1 MGKIWKVRK
10 KIDLRTPNR
19 YHFYSELVMK
29 ISTINIA
36 RLRVQEDFGFQELV
50 KNETDQLPLLESASG
65 YTAGLK
71 TDVENHGKA
80 FGEFD
85 TALKAASS
93 VPSAAEV
100 SSLDRQRDDSC
111 TKLYTFV
118 RGVSGHPDKEKAKV
132 GAEAVAV
139 FKKYGGGS
147 IVDQPQNQ
155 ESGTLRNLIQDF
167 RAMDVSK
174 LTQTGIK
181 DFVDDLEQ
189 KQTAYLAAVKKR
201 AKEEQ
206 VELTGVIKQKRKACD
221 EAYLKLIETVNAL
234 VVVNGDVPYRGFVE
248 SVTSHINHQKSTLAN
263 RQTNADKKPKDPK
276 QPKQPKQPKEPKPQ
290 KPGKDDGKPDI
301 HLPEKE
307 EPKKPGGDSGA
318 GKKPDSGGGAGGG
331 SGTGGAGDS
340 GNPDIHL
347 PEEG

>member
-1 MGKIWKVRK
+1 
-10 KIDLRTPNR
+10 
-19 YHFYSELVMK
+19 MK

-100 SSLDRQRDDSC
+100 SNLDRQRDDSC

-201 AKEEQ
+201 AKEERS
-206 VELTGVIKQKRKACD
+206 ELTGVIKQKRKACD

-234 VVVNGDVPYRGFVE
+234 VVVNGDAPYRGFVE

-301 HLPEKE
+301 HLPEEE

-318 GKKPDSGGGAGGG
+318 GKKPDGGGGAGGG

>member
-10 KIDLRTPNR
+10 KMDLRTPNR

-100 SSLDRQRDDSC
+100 SNLDRQRDDSC

-118 RGVSGHPDKEKAKV
+118 RGVSGHPDKEKAKI

-201 AKEEQ
+201 AKEERS
-206 VELTGVIKQKRKACD
+206 ELTGVIKQKRKACD

-234 VVVNGDVPYRGFVE
+234 VVVNGDVPYRSFVE

-307 EPKKPGGDSGA
+307 EPKKPGGGSGA
-318 GKKPDSGGGAGGG
+318 GKKPDGGSGAGGG
-331 SGTGGAGDS
+331 AGTGGAGDS

>member
-1 MGKIWKVRK
+1 MGKNWKVRK
-10 KIDLRTPNR
+10 KMDLRTPNR

-100 SSLDRQRDDSC
+100 SNLDRQRDDSC

-132 GAEAVAV
+132 GAE
-139 FKKYGGGS
+139 
-147 IVDQPQNQ
+147 
-155 ESGTLRNLIQDF
+155 LRNLIQDF

-201 AKEEQ
+201 AKEERS
-206 VELTGVIKQKRKACD
+206 ELTGVIKQKRKACD

-301 HLPEKE
+301 HLPEGE

-318 GKKPDSGGGAGGG
+318 GKKPDGGGGAGGH